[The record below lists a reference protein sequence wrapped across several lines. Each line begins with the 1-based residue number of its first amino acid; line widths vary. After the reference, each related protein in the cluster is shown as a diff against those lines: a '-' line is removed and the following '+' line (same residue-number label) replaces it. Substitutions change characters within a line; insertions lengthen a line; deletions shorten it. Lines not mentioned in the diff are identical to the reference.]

1 MSTVTCERCGNAC
14 AEGDS
19 FCSACGTSLT
29 GQQDFSLEETQ
40 IHVPGSSE
48 SFEDAEQG
56 ASFVVL
62 EGAKAGSVFSLMRS
76 RTTLGRHPRSDIFL
90 DDITVS
96 RRHAAVITTD
106 GGHEVED
113 SGSLNGTYVNR
124 SRVEKSPLQNG
135 DIVQVGRFKLEYRG
149 SE

>member
-1 MSTVTCERCGNAC
+1 MSTVTCERCGHDC
-14 AEGDS
+14 SEGDS

-40 IHVPGSSE
+40 IHVPGSPE
-48 SFEDAEQG
+48 SLEDFEG

-96 RRHAAVITTD
+96 RRHAAVVTTD
-106 GGHEVED
+106 DGHEVED

>member
-1 MSTVTCERCGNAC
+1 MSILNCERCGQAC
-14 AEGDS
+14 SEGDS
-19 FCSACGTSLT
+19 FCSACGASLT

-40 IHVPGSSE
+40 IHVPGMSDSPDD
-48 SFEDAEQG
+48 SRQG

-62 EGAKAGSVFSLMRS
+62 EGAKAGSVFPLKRS
-76 RTTLGRHPRSDIFL
+76 HTTLGRHPRSDIFL

-96 RRHAAVITTD
+96 RRHAVVVSE
-106 GGHEVED
+106 GEGHEVED
-113 SGSLNGTYVNR
+113 SDSLNGTYVNR
-124 SRVEKSPLQNG
+124 NRVEKSPLQDG

>member
-1 MSTVTCERCGNAC
+1 MSDITCERCGNIC
-14 AEGDS
+14 SEGDS
-19 FCSACGTSLT
+19 FCSSCGMSVS
-29 GQQDFSLEETQ
+29 GQGDFSLEETQ

-48 SFEDAEQG
+48 SLDDEG

-62 EGAKAGSVFSLMRS
+62 EGAKAGSVFHLMRS
-76 RTTLGRHPRSDIFL
+76 KTTLGRHPRSDIFL

-96 RRHAAVITTD
+96 RRHAVVILES
-106 GGHEVED
+106 GSHEVED

-124 SRVEKSPLQNG
+124 SRVEKSPLQDG

-149 SE
+149 TE

>member
-1 MSTVTCERCGNAC
+1 MSV
-14 AEGDS
+14 S
-19 FCSACGTSLT
+19 
-29 GQQDFSLEETQ
+29 GQGDFSLEETQ

-48 SFEDAEQG
+48 SPDDEG

-62 EGAKAGSVFSLMRS
+62 EGAKAGSVFHLMRS
-76 RTTLGRHPRSDIFL
+76 KTTLGRHPRSDIFL

-96 RRHAAVITTD
+96 RRHAVVILES
-106 GGHEVED
+106 GSHEVED

-124 SRVEKSPLQNG
+124 SRVEKSPLQDG

-149 SE
+149 TE

>member
-1 MSTVTCERCGNAC
+1 MSTVTCERCGHSC
-14 AEGDS
+14 SEGDS
-19 FCSACGTSLT
+19 FCSACGASLS

-40 IHVPGSSE
+40 IHVPGSPE
-48 SFEDAEQG
+48 SLEGTDLG

-62 EGAKAGSVFSLMRS
+62 EGAKAGSVFPLMRS
-76 RTTLGRHPRSDIFL
+76 HTTLGRHPRSDIFL

-96 RRHAAVITTD
+96 RRHAVVVAT
-106 GGHEVED
+106 GEGHEVED
-113 SGSLNGTYVNR
+113 AGSLNGTYVNR
-124 SRVEKSPLQNG
+124 SRVEKSPLLEG